1 MAAREKKTAQ
11 AAESARDDRVLA
23 LDRALADLDKQFGR
37 GTVMKLGGK
46 TSMQVDS
53 VPTGCLELD
62 LALGVGGIPRGRI
75 VEVFGPES
83 SGKTPVALHVVAEV
97 QKKGGIAAFI
107 DAEHALDPAYA
118 RRLGV
123 NIDDLYVSQP
133 NLSRAIKEL
142 EASLGVTIFDRS
154 AKGMVLTPDGEV
166 FVRYARSIL
175 RQVDAIEEVFSK
187 GTTEKKKFSISVPRA
202 SYVTDAFAEFSKLL
216 DKDTPVEIF
225 YKETNS
231 MRSMKN
237 ILQDEYKLCIIRY
250 AEGYDKYYKSTFD
263 EKGLT
268 YELITEFQYV
278 LLMSKNSTLAEKED
292 ITFDDLRDRIEIAHA
307 DPYVPSLPLSEV
319 KKEELP
325 DNSQRRIFVF
335 ERASQFELLSR
346 NPDTFMWVSPIPQ
359 ELLDRYGLIQRVCPE
374 NTRKYKD
381 VLVHRKDYELTELDN
396 MFIEQLVKAKRKTF
410 G

>member
-1 MAAREKKTAQ
+1 MNLVHLKYA
-11 AAESARDDRVLA
+11 
-23 LDRALADLDKQFGR
+23 
-37 GTVMKLGGK
+37 
-46 TSMQVDS
+46 
-53 VPTGCLELD
+53 
-62 LALGVGGIPRGRI
+62 
-75 VEVFGPES
+75 VEV
-83 SGKTPVALHVVAEV
+83 AETGSIN
-97 QKKGGIAAFI
+97 KASEK
-107 DAEHALDPAYA
+107 
-118 RRLGV
+118 
-123 NIDDLYVSQP
+123 LYVSQP

-250 AEGYDKYYKSTFD
+250 AESYDKYYKSTFD

-278 LLMSKNSTLAEKED
+278 LLMSKDSPLAEKEN

-359 ELLDRYGLIQRVCPE
+359 ELLDRYGLIQRICPE
-374 NTRKYKD
+374 NARKYKD

>member
-1 MAAREKKTAQ
+1 
-11 AAESARDDRVLA
+11 
-23 LDRALADLDKQFGR
+23 
-37 GTVMKLGGK
+37 MKY
-46 TSMQVDS
+46 
-53 VPTGCLELD
+53 
-62 LALGVGGIPRGRI
+62 A
-75 VEVFGPES
+75 VEV
-83 SGKTPVALHVVAEV
+83 AETGSIN
-97 QKKGGIAAFI
+97 KASEK
-107 DAEHALDPAYA
+107 
-118 RRLGV
+118 
-123 NIDDLYVSQP
+123 LYVSQP

-142 EASLGVTIFDRS
+142 EANLGVTIFDRS

-335 ERASQFELLSR
+335 ERASMQFSKGPSVMRTSSPTSTEICVFGSLSM
-346 NPDTFMWVSPIPQ
+346 PWVFRIFSTSFVSSGIGLVAEPTKPVTPGVLRTTYQ
-359 ELLDRYGLIQRVCPE
+359 ERS
-374 NTRKYKD
+374 
-381 VLVHRKDYELTELDN
+381 LTSIS
-396 MFIEQLVKAKRKTF
+396 MRT
-410 G
+410 

>member
-1 MAAREKKTAQ
+1 MNLVHLKYA
-11 AAESARDDRVLA
+11 
-23 LDRALADLDKQFGR
+23 
-37 GTVMKLGGK
+37 
-46 TSMQVDS
+46 
-53 VPTGCLELD
+53 
-62 LALGVGGIPRGRI
+62 
-75 VEVFGPES
+75 VEV
-83 SGKTPVALHVVAEV
+83 AETGSIN
-97 QKKGGIAAFI
+97 KASEK
-107 DAEHALDPAYA
+107 
-118 RRLGV
+118 
-123 NIDDLYVSQP
+123 LYVSQP

-154 AKGMVLTPDGEV
+154 AKGMVLTLDGEV

-278 LLMSKNSTLAEKED
+278 LLMSKNSTLAEKEN

>member
-1 MAAREKKTAQ
+1 MNLVHLKYA
-11 AAESARDDRVLA
+11 
-23 LDRALADLDKQFGR
+23 
-37 GTVMKLGGK
+37 
-46 TSMQVDS
+46 
-53 VPTGCLELD
+53 
-62 LALGVGGIPRGRI
+62 
-75 VEVFGPES
+75 VEV
-83 SGKTPVALHVVAEV
+83 AETGSIN
-97 QKKGGIAAFI
+97 KASEK
-107 DAEHALDPAYA
+107 
-118 RRLGV
+118 
-123 NIDDLYVSQP
+123 LYVSQP

-278 LLMSKNSTLAEKED
+278 LLMSKNSMLVEKED

-307 DPYVPSLPLSEV
+307 DPYVPSLPLSET
-319 KKEELP
+319 KKKSCRTIRKGAYSCSRERVSLNCSRATP
-325 DNSQRRIFVF
+325 TLSCGSPPFRRSCSTDTGLSS
-335 ERASQFELLSR
+335 ASAR
-346 NPDTFMWVSPIPQ
+346 RTHANI
-359 ELLDRYGLIQRVCPE
+359 
-374 NTRKYKD
+374 
-381 VLVHRKDYELTELDN
+381 
-396 MFIEQLVKAKRKTF
+396 KTCWF
-410 G
+410 TARIMS